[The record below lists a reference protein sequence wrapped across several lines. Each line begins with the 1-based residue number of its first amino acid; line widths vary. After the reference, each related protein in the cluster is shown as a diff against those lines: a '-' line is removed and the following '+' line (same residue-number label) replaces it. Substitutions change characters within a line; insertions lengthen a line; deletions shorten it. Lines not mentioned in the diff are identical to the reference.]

1 MSGEPN
7 PYVPR
12 PIDRPATVPLAP
24 SADLSVLDEAKIF
37 AAPDDP
43 ADWAAW
49 RSALTRWRTGARVG
63 YDGSRYDVERTD
75 GFVVALTWL
84 WDELLYDHATGR
96 FDVGGYLTA
105 ATREF
110 GGFDGVVLWH
120 AYPNEGI
127 DERDQ
132 FAFFDV
138 PELPS
143 VVAAFQAAGVRVFVS
158 YYPWEERPRHAS
170 QSRPHMSGAGV
181 LVDLVDRLGADGVF
195 LDSSKEGSAEV
206 RAGLDALRP
215 GLSMEGESRLPLAR
229 VHDHTTSWAQ
239 WFADSPVPGVL
250 RATWFERRHVLHHT
264 RRWNHSHLEELQSA
278 WLNGSGIL
286 VWETVFGV
294 WVGWSA
300 RDRSLL
306 RSMRRVQ
313 REYRDWL
320 QGEDWTPLADHP
332 GDGAPVYAS
341 RWVHDGVALWTVVN
355 RSDAEWSGPWL
366 VTDVAPGAFTE
377 LTTGAALTVTKRDDG
392 RTVIGGRL
400 PAGGVA
406 AVLAADVAPGSVA
419 VDPDATFPRRPAV
432 RVPAPARVVAAVPP
446 GLVRVDGG
454 RHDLVVRYRVRE
466 TGLYD
471 EAPYVD
477 EWKPLPP
484 RLHAAGTAHRRVAV
498 EPFAIGRTE
507 VSNDEF
513 AAFRAATGYRPL
525 RPERFLAHWRDG
537 VPPAGRGAEPV
548 TYVDLADARAYAAWA
563 GWRLPAEDEWQI
575 AGEAGLLER
584 GAPAVWNLT
593 ESEHADGRTRFVV
606 LKGGSDWVPSGSDW
620 YFDGGRRAPG
630 FSAKYL
636 LMGAGLDR
644 SPSVGFRCAVGVTT

>member
-1 MSGEPN
+1 MLN

-12 PIDRPATVPLAP
+12 PIDRPAAVPLDP

-43 ADWAAW
+43 ADWPAW
-49 RSALTRWRTGARVG
+49 RAALTRWRDGARAG
-63 YDGSRYDVERTD
+63 YDGSRYDAERTD
-75 GFVVALTWL
+75 GFVVALAWL

-96 FDVGGYLTA
+96 FDVDGYLAA

-138 PELPS
+138 PELPD

-158 YYPWEERPRHAS
+158 YYPWEAS
-170 QSRPHMSGAGV
+170 APASVVA
-181 LVDLVDRLGADGVF
+181 LVERLGADGVF

-229 VHDHTTSWAQ
+229 VHDHTMSWAQ

-250 RATWFERRHVLHHT
+250 RGTWFERRHVLHHT

-278 WLNGSGIL
+278 WLNGSGVL

-313 REYRDWL
+313 REYRAWL
-320 QGEDWTPLADHP
+320 QSEDWTPLADHP
-332 GDGAPVYAS
+332 GGGAPVYAS

-366 VTDVAPGAFTE
+366 VVDAPGAFTE
-377 LTTGAALTVTKRDDG
+377 LTTGAELSVGKDDDG

-406 AVLAADVAPGSVA
+406 AVLAASVA
-419 VDPDATFPRRPAV
+419 AGDTVVDPDSTFPRRPA
-432 RVPAPARVVAAVPP
+432 ARVRPAEAEADTVPP
-446 GLVRVDGG
+446 GMVRVDGG
-454 RHDLVVRYRVRE
+454 RYDLVVRYRVRE

-477 EWKPLPP
+477 EWKPLPR
-484 RLHAAGTAHRRVAV
+484 RLHADGTAHRRA
-498 EPFAIGRTE
+498 ELTPFGIGRTE
-507 VSNDEF
+507 VTNDEF
-513 AAFRAATGYRPL
+513 AAFLAATGYRPV

-537 VPPAGRGAEPV
+537 EPRGADPV

-563 GWRLPAEDEWQI
+563 GLRLPTEDEWQV

-593 ESEHADGRTRFVV
+593 ESEHTDGRTRFLI
-606 LKGGSDWVPSGSDW
+606 LKGGSAFVPTGSDW
-620 YFDGGRRAPG
+620 YFDGGERAPS

-644 SPSVGFRCAVGVTT
+644 SPSIGFRCAVGVKT

>member
-1 MSGEPN
+1 VTELN

-12 PIDRPATVPLAP
+12 PIDRPAVVPLDT
-24 SADLSVLDEAKIF
+24 SADLSGLDEAKIF
-37 AAPDDP
+37 AAPGDP
-43 ADWAAW
+43 ADWPAW
-49 RSALTRWRTGARVG
+49 RAALTRWRSEARERVG
-63 YDGSRYDVERTD
+63 YDSARYGVERTD
-75 GFVVALTWL
+75 GFVVALAWL

-96 FDVGGYLTA
+96 FDVDGYLTA
-105 ATREF
+105 AERDF

-158 YYPWEERPRHAS
+158 YYPWEESAPATVV
-170 QSRPHMSGAGV
+170 Q
-181 LVDLVDRLGADGVF
+181 LVERLGADGVF

-215 GLSMEGESRLPLAR
+215 GLAMEGESRLPLAR
-229 VHDHTTSWAQ
+229 VHDHTMSWAQ

-264 RRWNHSHLEELQSA
+264 RRWHHSHLEELQSA

-313 REYRDWL
+313 REYRPWL
-320 QGEDWTPLADHP
+320 QSEDWTLLADHP
-332 GDGAPVYAS
+332 RDGAPVYAS

-355 RSDAEWSGPWL
+355 RSNAPYDGPWL
-366 VTDVAPGAFTE
+366 VTDAAPGAFTE
-377 LTTGAALTVTKRDDG
+377 LTSGLALDVSKDDDG

-406 AVLAADVAPGSVA
+406 AVLAAAVTPGDTV
-419 VDPDATFPRRPAV
+419 VDPDSTFPRRPATRV
-432 RVPAPARVVAAVPP
+432 RPARAEAAAVPP
-446 GLVRVDGG
+446 GMVPVDGG
-454 RHDLVVRYRVRE
+454 RHDLVVRYRIRE

-484 RLHAAGTAHRRVAV
+484 RLHAAGTANRRAELTPYAV
-498 EPFAIGRTE
+498 GRTE
-507 VSNDEF
+507 VTNDEF
-513 AAFRAATGYRPL
+513 AAFLAATGYRPQ
-525 RPERFLAHWRDG
+525 RPERFLAHWVDG
-537 VPPAGRGAEPV
+537 APPRGREADPV
-548 TYVDLADARAYAAWA
+548 THVDLADARAYAAWA
-563 GWRLPAEDEWQI
+563 GLRLPTEDEWQV

-593 ESEHADGRTRFVV
+593 ESEHTDGRTRFVI
-606 LKGGSDWVPSGSDW
+606 LKGGSAFVPAGSDW
-620 YFDGGRRAPG
+620 YFDGGERAPS

-636 LMGAGLDR
+636 LTGAGLDR
-644 SPSVGFRCAVGVTT
+644 SPSVGFRCAVDLAGVTA

>member
-1 MSGEPN
+1 MFT

-12 PIDRPATVPLAP
+12 PIDRPAAVPLEP
-24 SADLSVLDEAKIF
+24 DADLSVLDEAKIF

-43 ADWAAW
+43 ANWPAW
-49 RSALTRWRTGARVG
+49 RAALTRWRSEARERVG

-84 WDELLYDHATGR
+84 WDELLYDHATGA
-96 FDVGGYLTA
+96 FDVDGYLA
-105 ATREF
+105 AAAQEF
-110 GGFDGVVLWH
+110 GGLDGVVLWH
-120 AYPNEGI
+120 AYPNEGV

-138 PELPS
+138 PELPD
-143 VVAAFQAAGVRVFVS
+143 VVARFQAAGVRVFVS
-158 YYPWEERPRHAS
+158 YYPWERSDPQQVIA
-170 QSRPHMSGAGV
+170 
-181 LVDLVDRLGADGVF
+181 LVERLGADGVF
-195 LDSSKEGSAEV
+195 LDSSKEGSTEV
-206 RAGLDALRP
+206 RAGLDAVRP

-229 VHDHTTSWAQ
+229 VHDHTMSWAQ

-250 RATWFERRHVLHHT
+250 RGTWFERRHVLHHT

-300 RDRSLL
+300 RDRSVL

-320 QGEDWTPLADHP
+320 RSEDWTPLADHP

-355 RSDAEWSGPWL
+355 RSDADWSGPWL
-366 VTDVAPGAFTE
+366 AVDVPGPFTE
-377 LTTGAALTVTKRDDG
+377 LTTGAVLSVTKDDDG

-419 VDPDATFPRRPAV
+419 VSPDSTFPRRPAV
-432 RVPAPARVVAAVPP
+432 RVPAPSVAVAETPP
-446 GLVRVDGG
+446 GLARVDGG
-454 RHDLVVRYRVRE
+454 RYDLVVRYRIRE

-484 RLHAAGTAHRRVAV
+484 RLHAAGTAHRRA
-498 EPFAIGRTE
+498 ELAPFAIGRTE
-507 VSNDEF
+507 VTNDEF
-513 AAFRAATGYRPL
+513 AAFLAATGYRPA
-525 RPERFLAHWRDG
+525 RPERFLAHWA
-537 VPPAGRGAEPV
+537 AGDARGADPV
-548 TYVDLADARAYAAWA
+548 THVDLADARAYAAWA
-563 GWRLPAEDEWQI
+563 GLRLPTEDEWQI

-584 GAPAVWNLT
+584 GSPAVWNLT
-593 ESEHADGRTRFVV
+593 ESEHTDGRTRFVI
-606 LKGGSDWVPSGSDW
+606 LKGGADWVPSGSYW
-620 YFDGGRRAPG
+620 YFDGGVRTPDFA
-630 FSAKYL
+630 AKYL

-644 SPSVGFRCAVGVTT
+644 SPSIGFRCAVGLTS

>member
-1 MSGEPN
+1 MLN

-12 PIDRPATVPLAP
+12 PIDRPAAVPLAP
-24 SADLSVLDEAKIF
+24 DADLAVLDEAKIF

-43 ADWAAW
+43 ADWPAW
-49 RSALTRWRTGARVG
+49 RAALTRWRDGARAG

-75 GFVVALTWL
+75 GFVVALAWL

-96 FDVGGYLTA
+96 FDVDGYLA
-105 ATREF
+105 AAAREF

-127 DERDQ
+127 DGRDQ

-158 YYPWEERPRHAS
+158 YYPWESSDPA
-170 QSRPHMSGAGV
+170 AV
-181 LVDLVDRLGADGVF
+181 VALVERLGADGVF

-229 VHDHTTSWAQ
+229 VHDHTMSWAQ

-278 WLNGSGIL
+278 WLNGSGLL

-320 QGEDWTPLADHP
+320 QGDDWTPLADHP

-341 RWVHDGVALWTVVN
+341 RWVHDGVPLWTVVN
-355 RSDAEWSGPWL
+355 RSDAEWDGPWL
-366 VTDVAPGAFTE
+366 AVEATGAFTE
-377 LTTGAALTVTKRDDG
+377 LTTGTALSVTKDEDG

-406 AVLAADVAPGSVA
+406 AVVAAAAAPGA
-419 VDPDATFPRRPAV
+419 VVVDDDAMFPRRPAV
-432 RVPAPARVVAAVPP
+432 RVPAPSAAVAETPP
-446 GLVRVDGG
+446 GLARVEGG
-454 RHDLVVRYRVRE
+454 RHDLVVRYRIRE

-484 RLHAAGTAHRRVAV
+484 RLHADGTAHRRVEV
-498 EPFAIGRTE
+498 PPFAVGRTE
-507 VSNDEF
+507 VTNEEF
-513 AAFRAATGYRPL
+513 AAFLAATGYRPV

-537 VPPAGRGAEPV
+537 KQRGADPV

-563 GWRLPAEDEWQI
+563 GLRLPTEDEWQV

-606 LKGGSDWVPSGSDW
+606 LKGGSDWVPTGSDW
-620 YFDGGRRAPG
+620 YFDGGRRTPD

-644 SPSVGFRCAVGVTT
+644 SPSVGFRCAVGVTA

>member
-1 MSGEPN
+1 MLN

-12 PIDRPATVPLAP
+12 PIDRETAVPLDPA
-24 SADLSVLDEAKIF
+24 ADLSVLDEAKIF

-43 ADWAAW
+43 ADWPAW
-49 RSALTRWRTGARVG
+49 RAALRRWRTEARERVG
-63 YDGSRYDVERTD
+63 YDGARYGVERTD
-75 GFVVALTWL
+75 GFVVALAWL

-96 FDVGGYLTA
+96 FDVDGYLA
-105 ATREF
+105 AAERDF

-138 PELPS
+138 PELPD
-143 VVAAFQAAGVRVFVS
+143 VVARFQAAGVRVFVS
-158 YYPWEERPRHAS
+158 YYPWEESSPA
-170 QSRPHMSGAGV
+170 AV
-181 LVDLVDRLGADGVF
+181 VELVERLGADGVF
-195 LDSSKEGSAEV
+195 LDSSKEGSTAI
-206 RAGLDALRP
+206 RTALDVLRP
-215 GLSMEGESRLPLAR
+215 GLAMEGESRLPLAR
-229 VHDHTTSWAQ
+229 VHDHTMSWAQ

-264 RRWNHSHLEELQSA
+264 RRWHHSHLEELQSA
-278 WLNGSGIL
+278 WLNGSGML

-313 REYRDWL
+313 REYRAWL
-320 QGEDWTPLADHP
+320 QSEDWTPLADHP

-355 RSDAEWSGPWL
+355 RGDQEWSGPWL
-366 VTDVAPGAFTE
+366 TTDVVAPGMAFTE
-377 LTTGAALTVTKRDDG
+377 LTTGVALDVFKDDAG

-406 AVLAADVAPGSVA
+406 AVLAATVAAGDTV
-419 VDPDATFPRRPAV
+419 VDEDREFPLRPAT
-432 RVPAPARVVAAVPP
+432 RVPAPAAAADAVPP
-446 GLVRVDGG
+446 GMVRVDGG
-454 RHDLVVRYRVRE
+454 GYDLVVRYRIRE

-484 RLHAAGTAHRRVAV
+484 RLHAAGTAHRRA
-498 EPFAIGRTE
+498 ELAPFAVGRTE
-507 VSNDEF
+507 VTNDEF
-513 AAFRAATGYRPL
+513 AAFLSATGYRPV
-525 RPERFLAHWRDG
+525 RAERFLAHWAER
-537 VPPAGRGAEPV
+537 RGSDPV
-548 TYVDLADARAYAAWA
+548 THVDLADARAYAAWA
-563 GWRLPAEDEWQI
+563 GLRLPTEDEWQV
-575 AGEAGLLER
+575 AGEAGLLSR

-593 ESEHADGRTRFVV
+593 ESEHTDGRTRFLI
-606 LKGGSDWVPSGSDW
+606 LKGGSAFVPTGLDW
-620 YFDGGRRAPG
+620 YFDGGERAPS

-644 SPSVGFRCAVGVTT
+644 SPSVGFRCAVGLS

>member
-1 MSGEPN
+1 MPN

-12 PIDRPATVPLAP
+12 PIDRPTVVPLDP
-24 SADLSVLDEAKIF
+24 DADLSVLDEAKIF
-37 AAPDDP
+37 AAPGDA
-43 ADWAAW
+43 ADWPAW
-49 RSALTRWRTGARVG
+49 RDALTRWRREARERIG
-63 YDGSRYDVERTD
+63 YDGARYGVERTD

-96 FDVGGYLTA
+96 FDVDGYLA
-105 ATREF
+105 AAERDF
-110 GGFDGVVLWH
+110 GGVDGVVLWH

-138 PELPS
+138 PELPA

-158 YYPWEERPRHAS
+158 YYPWETSPTAVEDVV
-170 QSRPHMSGAGV
+170 G
-181 LVDLVDRLGADGVF
+181 LVERLGADGVF
-195 LDSSKEGSAEV
+195 LDSSKEGSTQIRSA
-206 RAGLDALRP
+206 LDALRP
-215 GLSMEGESRLPLAR
+215 GLAMEGESRLPLAR
-229 VHDHTTSWAQ
+229 VHDHTMSWAQ
-239 WFADSPVPGVL
+239 WFADTPVPGVL

-264 RRWNHSHLEELQSA
+264 RRWHHSHLEELQSA

-313 REYRDWL
+313 REYRAWL
-320 QGEDWTPLADHP
+320 QSEDWTPLADHP

-355 RSDAEWSGPWL
+355 RGDAEWDGPWV
-366 VTDVAPGAFTE
+366 VTDAAAAVFTE
-377 LTTGAALTVTKRDDG
+377 LTSGVALDVAKDDDG

-406 AVLAADVAPGSVA
+406 AVLAAAVAAGDA
-419 VDPDATFPRRPAV
+419 VVDEDREFPRRPAT
-432 RVPAPARVVAAVPP
+432 RVGPARAAADAVPP
-446 GLVRVDGG
+446 GMVRVDGG
-454 RHDLVVRYRVRE
+454 RYDLVVRYRIRE

-484 RLHAAGTAHRRVAV
+484 RLHADGTAFRRA
-498 EPFAIGRTE
+498 EPAPFAVARTE
-507 VSNDEF
+507 VTNDEF
-513 AAFRAATGYRPL
+513 AAFLAATGYRPL
-525 RPERFLAHWRDG
+525 RPERFLAHWVDG
-537 VPPAGRGAEPV
+537 APPAGRGGEPV
-548 TYVDLADARAYAAWA
+548 THVDLADARAYAAWA
-563 GWRLPAEDEWQI
+563 GLRLPTEDEWQI
-575 AGEAGLLER
+575 AGEAGLLSR
-584 GAPAVWNLT
+584 GRPAVWNLT
-593 ESEHADGRTRFVV
+593 ESEHTDGRTRFVI
-606 LKGGSDWVPSGSDW
+606 LKGGSHWVPTGSDW
-620 YFDGGRRAPG
+620 YFDGGERAPS
-630 FSAKYL
+630 FAAKYL

-644 SPSVGFRCAVGVTT
+644 SPSVGFRCAVGLVS

>member
-1 MSGEPN
+1 MLN

-12 PIDRPATVPLAP
+12 PIDRPAAVPLDP
-24 SADLSVLDEAKIF
+24 DADLSVLDEAKIL

-43 ADWAAW
+43 ADWPAW
-49 RSALTRWRTGARVG
+49 RAALTRWRSEARERTA
-63 YDGSRYDVERTD
+63 YDGSRYDAERTD
-75 GFVVALTWL
+75 GFVVALAWL

-96 FDVGGYLTA
+96 FDVDGYLAA
-105 ATREF
+105 ATREL

-158 YYPWEERPRHAS
+158 YYPWEP
-170 QSRPHMSGAGV
+170 SRPDAV
-181 LVDLVDRLGADGVF
+181 VALVERLGADGVF

-229 VHDHTTSWAQ
+229 VHDHTMSWAQ

-264 RRWNHSHLEELQSA
+264 RRWNHSHLDELQSA
-278 WLNGSGIL
+278 WLNGSGML

-294 WVGWSA
+294 WAGWSA

-320 QGEDWTPLADHP
+320 QAEDWTPLADHP
-332 GDGAPVYAS
+332 GGGAPVYAS

-355 RSDAEWSGPWL
+355 RSDADWSGPWL
-366 VTDVAPGAFTE
+366 TVAATGPFTE
-377 LTTGAALTVTKRDDG
+377 LTTGAALSVTKDDDG
-392 RTVIGGRL
+392 RTVVGGRL

-419 VDPDATFPRRPAV
+419 VSADSTFPRRPAV
-432 RVPAPARVVAAVPP
+432 RVPAPLVAVAEPPP
-446 GLVRVDGG
+446 GLARVDGG
-454 RHDLVVRYRVRE
+454 RYDLVVRYRVRE

-484 RLHAAGTAHRRVAV
+484 RLHAEGTAHRRA
-498 EPFAIGRTE
+498 ELAPFAIGRTE
-507 VSNDEF
+507 VTNDEF
-513 AAFRAATGYRPL
+513 AAFLAATGYPPL
-525 RPERFLAHWRDG
+525 RPERFHAQRHGPD
-537 VPPAGRGAEPV
+537 PV
-548 TYVDLADARAYAAWA
+548 THVDLADARAYAAWA
-563 GWRLPAEDEWQI
+563 GLRLPTEDEWQV

-584 GAPAVWNLT
+584 GTPAVWNLT
-593 ESEHADGRTRFVV
+593 ESEHTDGRTRFVV
-606 LKGGSDWVPSGSDW
+606 LKGGSDWLPTGSDW
-620 YFDGGRRAPG
+620 YFDGGRRTPD

-644 SPSVGFRCAVGVTT
+644 SPSVGFRCAVGLA